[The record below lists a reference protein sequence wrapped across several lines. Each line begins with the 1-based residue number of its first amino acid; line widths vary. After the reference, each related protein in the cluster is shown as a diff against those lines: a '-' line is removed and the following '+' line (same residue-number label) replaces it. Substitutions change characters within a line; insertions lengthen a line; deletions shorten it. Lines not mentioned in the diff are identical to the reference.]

1 MSGLFAGTSLERPV
15 TCEHC
20 EKPIGLCTCPR
31 SGDGKLAHAKDQ
43 PLRVQRESRRG
54 KTVTMISG
62 FSARESD
69 LAPLLKELKT
79 KFATGGNLSAA
90 TIELQGDHRDKLV
103 AHLRT
108 IGYTQTKP
116 SGG

>member
-1 MSGLFAGTSLERPV
+1 MSGLFSGTSLERPV

-31 SGDGKLAHAKDQ
+31 SADGKLAHAKDQ

-54 KTVTMISG
+54 KTVTVIIG
-62 FSARESD
+62 FSAREKD
-69 LAPLLKELKT
+69 LPPLLKDLKQ
-79 KFATGGNLSAA
+79 KFATGGNLSDS

-103 AHLRT
+103 AHLRSL
-108 IGYTQTKP
+108 GYIQTRS

>member
-20 EKPIGLCTCPR
+20 EKPIGLCACPR
-31 SGDGKLAHAKDQ
+31 GTDGKLAHAKDQ

-54 KTVTMISG
+54 KTVTVISG
-62 FSARESD
+62 FTAREKD
-69 LAPLLKELKT
+69 LAQLLKDLKQ
-79 KFATGGNLSAA
+79 KFATGGNLSDS
-90 TIELQGDHRDKLV
+90 TIELQGDHRDRLV

-108 IGYTQTKP
+108 LGYSQTKA